1 VGPLPIRPAGRHH
14 GKSGRLRDVPLTKR
28 AAMILQRQPRG
39 MAGPWTGLKA
49 KPMSELGS
57 KKSARIAVLFDPP
70 RPLNHRRSTLPSNQ
84 GCGLALRRAN
94 SNA

>member
-1 VGPLPIRPAGRHH
+1 M
-14 GKSGRLRDVPLTKR
+14 PLTKR

-57 KKSARIAVLFDPP
+57 KKKVRESLCYLI
-70 RPLNHRRSTLPSNQ
+70 RR
-84 GCGLALRRAN
+84 GR
-94 SNA
+94 

>member
-1 VGPLPIRPAGRHH
+1 MGPLPIRPAGRHH

-57 KKSARIAVLFDPP
+57 KKKVRESLCYLI
-70 RPLNHRRSTLPSNQ
+70 RR
-84 GCGLALRRAN
+84 GR
-94 SNA
+94 